1 MLYNEKDEEM
11 RELAKM
17 QKEESES
24 KIEELEE
31 KIKFALLPKDKDD
44 DKNIILEVRAGTG

>member
-17 QKEESES
+17 QKEESEI

-31 KIKFALLPKDKDD
+31 KMKLALLPKDKDD
-44 DKNIILEVRAGTG
+44 DKNIILEVRA